1 MLMKIFSKEKIS
13 WMLRRHPMLYYF
25 RYAMISVN
33 FKGKSTD
40 DLGCFNDLNDITDVP
55 KIYFETNPSI
65 PIAAEM
71 DDFAKAQAIAR
82 FLRNNTHGGKGLS
95 LSSGK
100 TLEKMF
106 AGEGGVCSD
115 FSQVFNTFCLVNN
128 IKVKEWSCV
137 DRFYKSNFGHTFNEI
152 YSSEHQKWIAIDA
165 GCGIYFTNA
174 DGVPLSVIELFKYL
188 RSGNKLQY
196 VFFGDYI
203 HPNADRIK
211 GIYSC
216 GAMPFL
222 IINYKNHETD
232 YFLNKFDGIPSFIVN
247 TMLIF
252 RRKHFQFVFVL
263 DNYKIKLLPKY
274 FQDLAAD

>member
-1 MLMKIFSKEKIS
+1 MKIFSKEKIS

-25 RYAMISVN
+25 RYLMISVN

-40 DLGCFNDLNDITDVP
+40 ELGCFNDLNDVKDVP
-55 KIYFETNPSI
+55 KIYFDLNPNI
-65 PIAAEM
+65 PLQPQTDEFVKAQVIAA
-71 DDFAKAQAIAR
+71 FI
-82 FLRNNTHGGKGLS
+82 RNNTIGGKGLS

-115 FSQVFNTFCLVNN
+115 FSHVFNTFCLINS

-137 DRFYKSNFGHTFNEI
+137 DRFYKTNFGHTFNEI
-152 YSSEHQKWIAIDA
+152 YSSEFKKWIAIDSSS
-165 GCGIYFTNA
+165 GIYFTDA
-174 DGVPLSVIELFKYL
+174 DGMPLSVIELFQYL
-188 RSGNKLQY
+188 RAGNKLQY
-196 VFFGDYI
+196 IFFSDYT
-203 HPNADRIK
+203 HPNIERIE
-211 GIYSC
+211 GIYSG

-222 IINYKNHETD
+222 IINYKNHEND
-232 YFLNKFDGIPSFIVN
+232 YFLNKFDGIPSFIIN

-274 FQDLAAD
+274 LQDLASD